1 MPFMERLNKYL
12 AHAGVGSRRYCDDV
26 IARGR
31 VSIDGSVVRE
41 MGTRIDPETQ
51 QIYILVRQELYE
63 RLRALLD
70 EGTVYTTA
78 EMLDR
83 VLADDDAQD
92 LYLAELQKKYGG
104 VP

>member
-1 MPFMERLNKYL
+1 MIQLTPEQRHEL
-12 AHAGVGSRRYCDDV
+12 SRPEPV
-26 IARGR
+26 A
-31 VSIDGSVVRE
+31 
-41 MGTRIDPETQ
+41 IDPETQ